1 MTLLGINTDGCE
13 VFNYHPK
20 INCDAILIP
29 YPLDP
34 SFNLESDGIHI
45 RPKYITTA
53 PAKGSLIYAPG
64 HGISS
69 LILKD
74 KYIEADSSN
83 YDVLATNEKVGY
95 RTFKVLIIKQ
105 NRRLLVYP
113 LDNLDSSLNYV
124 NTIYKG
130 TVAVTYNGSELS
142 RIIKIARENK
152 SICDFPHLIQFTESP
167 EYDLTPEA
175 CKSLFD
181 MCSSPDKETVILGL
195 TSVLSSNLIKYRE
208 TCRALRNV
216 CNAKLSYREI
226 PEELAEAVL
235 WLSHVAI
242 GYAPGFSIYQKD
254 LEAFMGI
261 YLDYMTFY
269 SKHSY
274 LPSCRFIDANGEF
287 NVVNE
292 PVLYDPL

>member
-1 MTLLGINTDGCE
+1 MTLLGIDTDGCA
-13 VFNYHPK
+13 VFSHHPQ
-20 INCDAILIP
+20 INDNAILIP

-45 RPKYITTA
+45 RPKYITNA

-64 HGISS
+64 YGINS

-74 KYIEADSSN
+74 KYVEADSSN
-83 YDVLATNEKVGY
+83 YDVLVTNDKVGY

-105 NRRLLVYP
+105 DRRISVYP
-113 LDNLDSSLNYV
+113 LDNLDPSLNYI

-142 RIIKIARENK
+142 RIIKIAHENK
-152 SICDFPHLIQFTESP
+152 SVCDFPHLIQFTESP
-167 EYDLTPEA
+167 EYDLTPET
-175 CKSLFD
+175 CRSLFD
-181 MCSSPDKETVILGL
+181 MCNSPDKETVILGL
-195 TSVLSSNLIKYRE
+195 TSVLSSNLIKYKE

-216 CNAKLSYREI
+216 SNARISYREI
-226 PEELAEAVL
+226 PEELSEAVL

-242 GYAPGFSIYQKD
+242 SYAPGFSIYQKD
-254 LEAFMGI
+254 LEAFIGI
-261 YLDYMTFY
+261 YPDYMSLY
-269 SKHSY
+269 SKAAC
-274 LPSCRFIDANGEF
+274 LPRCRFINEYGEF
-287 NVVNE
+287 NVVNQ

>member
-1 MTLLGINTDGCE
+1 MTLLGIDTDNCE
-13 VFNYHPK
+13 IFNYHPK

-53 PAKGSLIYAPG
+53 PAKGSLIYAKY
-64 HGISS
+64 GISS

-74 KYIEADSSN
+74 KYVEADSSN
-83 YDVLATNEKVGY
+83 YDVLVTNDKVGY
-95 RTFKVLIIKQ
+95 RTFNVLIIKQ
-105 NRRLLVYP
+105 NHRLLVYP

-142 RIIKIARENK
+142 HIIKISHENK
-152 SICDFPHLIQFTESP
+152 SVCDFPHLIQFAESP
-167 EYDLTPEA
+167 EYDLTPET

-216 CNAKLSYREI
+216 CNARLSYREM
-226 PEELAEAVL
+226 PDELSEALV

-242 GYAPGFSIYQKD
+242 SYTHGFSIYQKD

-261 YLDYMTFY
+261 YLDYM
-269 SKHSY
+269 SLHSRDARI
-274 LPSCRFIDANGEF
+274 PSCRFINEYGEF
-287 NVVNE
+287 NIVNE